1 MPSTAPIA
9 LFTYNRLVHT
19 RQTVEALQQNE
30 LADESDLIIFADG
43 ARTLEDAERVNTLRE
58 YLRSITG
65 FRSVEINEQPNNLGL
80 AQSIIRG
87 VSTVCNKHGRVIVVE
102 DDLVTSPYFLRY
114 MNDGLAMYEN
124 VDEVAS
130 VHGYIYPVE
139 SPLPETF
146 FLKGADCWGWGTWS
160 RAWQGFNPDGTA
172 LLRAL
177 ETRHLTTE
185 FDFNG
190 STGYTQMLK
199 DQIEGKNNSW
209 AIRWYASAFL
219 NNQLTLY
226 PGTSLVQN
234 IGHDG
239 SGEHCGKS
247 SSFDV
252 TLRDSPLRLRQLPT
266 IENRAARRE
275 IELYLQSLKRPSLK
289 EKILSLLGFQS
300 HS

>member
-1 MPSTAPIA
+1 
-9 LFTYNRLVHT
+9 
-19 RQTVEALQQNE
+19 
-30 LADESDLIIFADG
+30 
-43 ARTLEDAERVNTLRE
+43 
-58 YLRSITG
+58 
-65 FRSVEINEQPNNLGL
+65 
-80 AQSIIRG
+80 
-87 VSTVCNKHGRVIVVE
+87 VCGEHGRVIVVE
-102 DDLVTSPYFLRY
+102 DDLVTSPYFLKY
-114 MNDGLAMYEN
+114 MNDGLELYKSVE
-124 VDEVAS
+124 EVAS
-130 VHGYIYPVE
+130 IHGYIYPVQAD
-139 SPLPETF
+139 LPETF
-146 FLKGADCWGWGTWS
+146 FLKGADCWGWATWK
-160 RAWQGFNPDGTA
+160 RAWQGFNPDGAA

-199 DQIEGKNNSW
+199 DQIAGKNNSW

-275 IELYLQSLKRPSLK
+275 IEIYLQSLKRPSLK
-289 EKILSLLGFQS
+289 EKILSLLGL
-300 HS
+300 